1 LAGKGPLA
9 AEFAALL
16 HDTAELASTVL
27 SGPGRRAA
35 AKQLPPPKELDTTLT
50 VSVEAMPYLLDHC
63 FFKQPPRADPGD
75 RWPVVPATTVIDHLM
90 GFAEQAAPGRR
101 AVAVHDVRLTQW
113 ITAVP
118 AVTVGVRVRP
128 QGPDR
133 VLATLDGYS
142 QATVELAPAYPADAP
157 RPWRFSASAEQVP
170 ETTAAQLYDE
180 RWMFHGPLFRGVS
193 ELTAVGERHVRAV
206 LTTPAAPGALLD
218 NVGQVLG
225 YWIMSRLTERTTV
238 FPVALREIRFHGPHP
253 APGERLECLVKI
265 TALSDEFL
273 DADMQLVHDGQVWA
287 EFTGWRDRRFDSTPH
302 IRQADRTPERSTLS
316 HEQPGGWAL
325 VHEQWPDLAT
335 RELIMR
341 NYLAGAEREAYD
353 HRPPRGRRP
362 WLLGRIAAKDAV
374 RQFLWAGGEPEMF
387 PAELRIGNDDAGR
400 PHATGA
406 YGRVLPPLT
415 VSLAHRG
422 EVGVAIARHERCGI
436 DVEEVV
442 PRAESTVDAALGA
455 GEQALFAGLTGDPER
470 WFARFWTAKE
480 AVAKL
485 LGTGLRGEP
494 RDFEV
499 VAAAPDA
506 LTVRVDGTDHA
517 VHCADVDSPP
527 GAPPRHYVVA
537 WTEETK
543 ETAG

>member
-1 LAGKGPLA
+1 MKA
-9 AEFAALL
+9 
-16 HDTAELASTVL
+16 
-27 SGPGRRAA
+27 
-35 AKQLPPPKELDTTLT
+35 PPPAELDTTLT

-63 FFKQPPRADPGD
+63 FFKQPPQAEPGD

-128 QGPDR
+128 LGPDR
-133 VLATLDGYS
+133 VLAAFDGYS
-142 QATVELAPAYPADAP
+142 QATVELAPEYPANAP
-157 RPWRFSASAEQVP
+157 APWTFPASDEQEP
-170 ETTAAQLYDE
+170 ETKAAQLYDE
-180 RWMFHGPLFRGVS
+180 RWMFHGPRFQGVS

-225 YWIMSRLTERTTV
+225 YWIMSRLRERTTV
-238 FPVALREIRFHGPHP
+238 FPVGMREIRFHGPHP
-253 APGERLECLVKI
+253 APGERLDCLVKI
-265 TALSDEFL
+265 TGLTGEFL
-273 DADMQLVHDGQVWA
+273 DADMQLVHKGQVWA

-316 HEQPGGWAL
+316 IEQPGGWAF
-325 VHEQWPDLAT
+325 VREEWPDLAT

-341 NYLAGAEREAYD
+341 NYLAGAERDAYES
-353 HRPPRGRRP
+353 RPPRGRRQ

-374 RQFLWAGGEPEMF
+374 RQFLWARGEREMF
-387 PAELRIGNDDAGR
+387 PAELRIFNDEGGR
-400 PHATGA
+400 PHVTGA
-406 YGRVLPPLT
+406 YGRELPPLT
-415 VSLAHRG
+415 ISVAHRA
-422 EVGVAIARHERCGI
+422 EAGVAIARPGPCGI
-436 DVEEVV
+436 DVEEVGA
-442 PRAESTVDAALGA
+442 RRESTVDAALGT
-455 GEQALFAGLTGDPER
+455 GELALFASLPGDPER

-499 VAAAPDA
+499 IAAEPDE
-506 LTVRVDGTDHA
+506 LTVRAAGRHHLVR
-517 VHCADVDSPP
+517 CADVVH
-527 GAPPRHYVVA
+527 PPRRYVVA

-543 ETAG
+543 ETAE